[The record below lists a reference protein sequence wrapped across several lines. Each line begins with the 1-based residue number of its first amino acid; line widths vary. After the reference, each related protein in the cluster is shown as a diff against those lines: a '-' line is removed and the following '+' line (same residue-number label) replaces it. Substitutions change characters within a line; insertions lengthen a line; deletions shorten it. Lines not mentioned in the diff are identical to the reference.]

1 MRYPKEITGH
11 HYGFVP
17 SVSSSRDE
25 WKNFLCTIRRKKTF
39 TLQKKPKKWVVWSWQ
54 AFFNTSPFL
63 RLVLKKSFF
72 FQDVPY
78 NRKKLNGLFWRLN
91 VKNGGCVE
99 KYLSRLYYSFFG
111 LFWKCESLFVSY
123 CNIVISIFSL
133 FKPCAKIL
141 VIFEL

>member
-1 MRYPKEITGH
+1 MV
-11 HYGFVP
+11 FVP

-63 RLVLKKSFF
+63 RLAVKKSFF
-72 FQDVPY
+72 IFQDVPY

-99 KYLSRLYYSFFG
+99 KYLSKLYYSFFG
-111 LFWKCESLFVSY
+111 LFWKCESFFCRIAILSY
-123 CNIVISIFSL
+123 QFSL
-133 FKPCAKIL
+133 SLNHVPKFWSYLNFRLKNKYL
-141 VIFEL
+141 KWG